1 MYLRFFK
8 RFFDILVSF
17 IALVCCSPIFLIVA
31 IAIKLESKGPAIFKQ
46 TRLGRF
52 GKPFQIYKFR
62 SMCIGAEKQ
71 GSGQYSFKNDPR
83 VTKVGRFIRATS
95 IDELPQLVNILRG
108 EMSLIGFRPPL
119 TYHPW
124 PYEAYTQEQKRMFEL
139 RPGVT
144 GWAQIHGRKEVM
156 WDDRIKMNIYYV
168 ENVSFML
175 DVRIF
180 FTTIWKVLSNADNE
194 NTGVT
199 VTNKNTESEKDVAAK

>member
-194 NTGVT
+194 NKNVT
-199 VTNKNTESEKDVAAK
+199 SKKQDDSQVSEK

>member
-194 NTGVT
+194 NKNVT
-199 VTNKNTESEKDVAAK
+199 SKKQDDSQVLEK

>member
-156 WDDRIKMNIYYV
+156 WDDRIRMNIYYV